1 MMKNVYSVGFG
12 QLERTD
18 FKLDVLYED
27 QALVKKDIC
36 LQTDV
41 LPQFQGQPIISLVNL
56 DRLNNQNDPQPD
68 GVFDFIEGFTVISSM
83 SRVIFPVLE
92 PFGHDLDYVY
102 GTRHNGINIYI
113 IHCMIRSKPSHK
125 PMPT

>member
-1 MMKNVYSVGFG
+1 MKNPV
-12 QLERTD
+12 
-18 FKLDVLYED
+18 
-27 QALVKKDIC
+27 LVKKDIFRP
-36 LQTDV
+36 DV
-41 LPQFQGQPIISLVNL
+41 LPQFEGQPIISLVNL

-102 GTRHNGINIYI
+102 GHTG
-113 IHCMIRSKPSHK
+113 
-125 PMPT
+125 TAG